1 MNKTETIIYWM
12 NTECFNEASNFEKGL
27 NQLNE
32 ERHTITL
39 ALNQRE
45 DQNLSLAAGLLLD
58 LAVEAS
64 GFKADVLHDHE
75 NKPYVLNHPE
85 LFISC
90 THCHPYAAAIIS
102 KQPVGIDI
110 ESQLIDFS
118 DIEKHYYSDEEKN
131 YLQSFSN
138 NNDRQK
144 ARTDLWC
151 RKECLIKFDS
161 LRDLKALSGL
171 KPPLGYRFISQ
182 FIAGYSFEILIPDTS
197 YSIQE
202 VTIHDFKI

>member
-90 THCHPYAAAIIS
+90 THCHPYAAAII
-102 KQPVGIDI
+102 
-110 ESQLIDFS
+110 
-118 DIEKHYYSDEEKN
+118 
-131 YLQSFSN
+131 
-138 NNDRQK
+138 
-144 ARTDLWC
+144 
-151 RKECLIKFDS
+151 
-161 LRDLKALSGL
+161 
-171 KPPLGYRFISQ
+171 
-182 FIAGYSFEILIPDTS
+182 
-197 YSIQE
+197 
-202 VTIHDFKI
+202 